1 MPRPVSG
8 KTTQTLVAIGMRRW
22 LRSVRLLAVRT
33 LRALSLSHRFLIAA
47 VLVVALAMGALGN
60 WIGIYLQQGI
70 TNGVAA
76 TAAASIDS
84 LIAHQIGSVAVGR
97 PPSAEERAELDEAF
111 ALSNDS
117 NSTRL
122 LQIRI
127 RTLDGT
133 IFYEA
138 TTGFS
143 DPGAGG
149 RPEATGLRG
158 LTARIIDVTIAPVGP
173 IPGIPLTVLEIFTP
187 LRRPGTAEV
196 FAVAEL
202 YYSARA
208 VIELRDKAQR
218 DVWVLVGLFG
228 LVVVGALYLV
238 VDRASKTIIS
248 QRQRLASNLA
258 ASRRLSD
265 ENRALHDASE
275 QLRLNA
281 NMSNE
286 SLLAQVGSDIHD
298 GPIQVL
304 TLIILKLSRALKLGG
319 TLDHAVPVAI
329 QLATETMDDLRNI
342 SSGLVLPE
350 LGNLNLQETVALAIK
365 RHEELTGTVVSR
377 SIGDLRQTADTAV
390 KICAYR
396 VVQEALSNAF
406 RHGGGIGQRV
416 FAAIRDRVLYLEI
429 NNATHLSAEAQ
440 TDGRLGLRGM
450 RFRVESLGGSLDL
463 DIGNGPRATV
473 SVTIP
478 LRLADQP

>member
-1 MPRPVSG
+1 MHRPMSG
-8 KTTQTLVAIGMRRW
+8 KSPQTLVAIGIRRS
-22 LRSVRLLAVRT
+22 LRRLR
-33 LRALSLSHRFLIAA
+33 LRAFRAIRSLRLSDRFLIAA
-47 VLVVALAMGALGN
+47 VLVVAIAMGALGN

-70 TNGVAA
+70 TDGVAA

-84 LIAHQIGSVAVGR
+84 LIAHQIGDVAVGR
-97 PPSAEERAELDEAF
+97 SPSAEERAELDQAF

-127 RTLDGT
+127 RTLDGAT
-133 IFYEA
+133 YYEA

-149 RPEATGLRG
+149 SLGVAGLQG
-158 LTARIIDVTIAPVGP
+158 VTARLVDVTIAPVGP

-187 LRRPGTAEV
+187 LRRPGTAEI

-202 YYSARA
+202 YYSARS

-228 LVVVGALYLV
+228 LVVVGALYLL
-238 VDRASKTIIS
+238 VDRASSTIIS

-304 TLIILKLSRALKLGG
+304 TLIILKLTRALKRGDA
-319 TLDHAVPVAI
+319 LDSAVPVAI

-350 LGNLNLQETVALAIK
+350 LGDLDLQETVALAIS
-365 RHEELTGTVVSR
+365 RHEELTGTVVLFSAD
-377 SIGDLRQTADTAV
+377 DLRQTADVAA

-406 RHGGGIGQRV
+406 RHGGGIDQCV
-416 FAAIRDRVLYLEI
+416 SAIVRDHVLFLEI
-429 NNATHLSAEAQ
+429 SNAAGPSDEAS

-450 RFRVESLGGSLDL
+450 RFRVDSLGGSLKL

-473 SVTIP
+473 SATIP
-478 LRLADQP
+478 LRPTSQP